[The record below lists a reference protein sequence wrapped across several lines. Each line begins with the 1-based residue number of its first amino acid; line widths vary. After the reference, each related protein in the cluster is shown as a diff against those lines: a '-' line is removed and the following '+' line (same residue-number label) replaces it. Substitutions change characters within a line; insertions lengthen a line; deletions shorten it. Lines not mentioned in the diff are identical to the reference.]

1 MRNLLRADLKRI
13 FRVGLIYV
21 GLLLALIS
29 ISYTVL
35 EGVVNDGSIGLING
49 VQKSLNGAAMALFI
63 VFPAFYAVFAHEL
76 SSKSMQTVLGHGITR
91 DKLIIAKLLD
101 AAIVLLCLY
110 LVIIV
115 AALIA
120 INTVSQVVLS
130 PQQQLNLIIFI
141 ILRWLRHFGYI
152 VFSAMIMYIS
162 GSTVLG
168 IIACIAFTVVFKLVF
183 NIVEFFSS
191 LSLYDYTFDG
201 LLDWAYTGIEVGA
214 APWQLLPAVCYLL
227 AALAITTYFF
237 RRKEFDF

>member
-13 FRVGLIYV
+13 FRIGLIYV
-21 GLLLALIS
+21 GLLLALIY
-29 ISYTVL
+29 ISYSVL
-35 EGVVNDGSIGLING
+35 EGVVNDGSIGLIRG
-49 VQKSLNGAAMALFI
+49 MQKSLSGAPIALFI
-63 VFPAFYAVFAHEL
+63 VFPTFYAVFAHEL

-101 AAIVLLCLY
+101 SAIVLLCVY

-115 AALIA
+115 ATLVVINGESA
-120 INTVSQVVLS
+120 IILS
-130 PQQQLNLIIFI
+130 SQQQTNLVIFI

-168 IIACIAFTVVFKLVF
+168 IVACVAFTVVFRLVF
-183 NIVEFFSS
+183 NMIEFFSS

-201 LLDWAYTGIEVGA
+201 LLDWAYTGIEMEA
-214 APWQLLPAVCYLL
+214 FPWQLLPAACYLL

>member
-1 MRNLLRADLKRI
+1 MRYLLRADLKRI
-13 FRVGLIYV
+13 FRMGLIYG
-21 GLLLALIS
+21 GLILALIY

-49 VQKSLNGAAMALFI
+49 VHKGLSGELIALYI
-63 VFPAFYAVFAHEL
+63 VFPTFYAVFAHEL

-91 DKLIIAKLLD
+91 DKLIVTKLLD
-101 AAIVLLCLY
+101 AAITLLFMY
-110 LVIIV
+110 VVIIAV
-115 AALIA
+115 ALFV
-120 INTVSQVVLS
+120 INTQSAIVLS
-130 PQQQLNLIIFI
+130 PQQQLNLIIYI

-168 IIACIAFTVVFKLVF
+168 IIACIAFTVAFKLMF

-201 LLDWAYTGIEVGA
+201 LLDWAYIGIEVGA
-214 APWQLLPAVCYLL
+214 APWQLLPALCYLL

>member
-21 GLLLALIS
+21 GLLLALIY

-49 VQKSLNGAAMALFI
+49 VQKSLSGAPIALFI
-63 VFPAFYAVFAHEL
+63 VFPTFYAVFAHEL

-101 AAIVLLCLY
+101 AAILLLCLY

-120 INTVSQVVLS
+120 INTESAIVLS
-130 PQQQLNLIIFI
+130 RQQQVNLIIYI

-168 IIACIAFTVVFKLVF
+168 IIACIAFTAIFKLVF

-214 APWQLLPAVCYLL
+214 APWQLLPAVCYLF

>member
-13 FRVGLIYV
+13 FRVGLIYA
-21 GLLLALIS
+21 GLLLALIY

-49 VQKSLNGAAMALFI
+49 VQKSLSGAPMALFI
-63 VFPAFYAVFAHEL
+63 VFPTFYAVFAHEL

-110 LVIIV
+110 LVIITV
-115 AALIA
+115 ALIV
-120 INTVSQVVLS
+120 INTGSAIVLS
-130 PQQQLNLIIFI
+130 PQQQVNLIIFI
-141 ILRWLRHFGYI
+141 LLRWLRHFGYI

-201 LLDWAYTGIEVGA
+201 MLVWAYTG
-214 APWQLLPAVCYLL
+214 L
-227 AALAITTYFF
+227 
-237 RRKEFDF
+237 

>member
-13 FRVGLIYV
+13 FRVGLIYL
-21 GLLLALIS
+21 GLLLALIY

-49 VQKSLNGAAMALFI
+49 VQKSLSGAPIALFI
-63 VFPAFYAVFAHEL
+63 VFPTFYAVFAHEL

-101 AAIVLLCLY
+101 AAILLLCLY

-115 AALIA
+115 AALIV
-120 INTVSQVVLS
+120 INTESAIVLS
-130 PQQQLNLIIFI
+130 PQQQVNLIIYI

-214 APWQLLPAVCYLL
+214 APWQLLPAVCYLF

>member
-13 FRVGLIYV
+13 FRVGLIYG
-21 GLLLALIS
+21 GLLLTLIY
-29 ISYTVL
+29 ISYAVL

-49 VQKSLNGAAMALFI
+49 VQKSLSGAPIALFI
-63 VFPAFYAVFAHEL
+63 VFPTFYAVFAHEL

-91 DKLIIAKLLD
+91 NKLIIAKLLD
-101 AAIVLLCLY
+101 AAILLLCLY
-110 LVIIV
+110 LIIITV
-115 AALIA
+115 ALIVINSGSA
-120 INTVSQVVLS
+120 IVLS
-130 PQQQLNLIIFI
+130 QQQQVNLIIYI

-168 IIACIAFTVVFKLVF
+168 IIACIAFTVAFKLIF

-201 LLDWAYTGIEVGA
+201 LLDWAYIGIEVGA
-214 APWQLLPAVCYLL
+214 APWQLLPALCYLL

>member
-13 FRVGLIYV
+13 FRVGLIYI
-21 GLLLALIS
+21 GLLLALIY

-35 EGVVNDGSIGLING
+35 EGVVNDGSIGLVRG
-49 VQKSLNGAAMALFI
+49 VQKSLSGAPIALFI
-63 VFPAFYAVFAHEL
+63 VFPTFYAVFAHEL
-76 SSKSMQTVLGHGITR
+76 SSKSMQAVLGHGITR
-91 DKLIIAKLLD
+91 DKLIVAKLLD
-101 AAIVLLCLY
+101 AAIVLLCVY
-110 LVIIV
+110 LVIIAV
-115 AALIA
+115 TLAVINGGSA
-120 INTVSQVVLS
+120 IILS
-130 PQQQLNLIIFI
+130 SQQQTNLVVFI

-168 IIACIAFTVVFKLVF
+168 IVVCVAFTVVFKLVF
-183 NIVEFFSS
+183 NMIEFFSS

-201 LLDWAYTGIEVGA
+201 LLDWAYTGIEMEA
-214 APWQLLPAVCYLL
+214 FPWQLLPAACYLL

>member
-13 FRVGLIYV
+13 FRVGLIYG
-21 GLLLALIS
+21 GLLLALIY

-49 VQKSLNGAAMALFI
+49 VQKSLSGAPIALFI
-63 VFPAFYAVFAHEL
+63 VFPTFYAVFAHEL

-101 AAIVLLCLY
+101 AAIILLCLY
-110 LVIIV
+110 LIIIA
-115 AALIA
+115 AALIV
-120 INTVSQVVLS
+120 INTESAIVLS
-130 PQQQLNLIIFI
+130 PQQQVNLIIYV

-162 GSTVLG
+162 GSAVLG

>member
-21 GLLLALIS
+21 GLLLALIY

-49 VQKSLNGAAMALFI
+49 VQKSLSGAPIALFI
-63 VFPAFYAVFAHEL
+63 VFPTFYAVFAHEL

-91 DKLIIAKLLD
+91 NKLIIAKLLD
-101 AAIVLLCLY
+101 AAILLLCLY
-110 LVIIV
+110 LAIIV
-115 AALIA
+115 AALIV
-120 INTVSQVVLS
+120 INTESAIVLS
-130 PQQQLNLIIFI
+130 PQQQASLIIYI

-168 IIACIAFTVVFKLVF
+168 IIACIAFAAIFKLVF

-201 LLDWAYTGIEVGA
+201 LLDWAYTKVEVGA
-214 APWQLLPAVCYLL
+214 APWELLPAICYLL
-227 AALAITTYFF
+227 AALLITTYFF

>member
-21 GLLLALIS
+21 GLLLALIY

-49 VQKSLNGAAMALFI
+49 VQKSLSGAPIALFI
-63 VFPAFYAVFAHEL
+63 VFPTFYAVFAHEL

-101 AAIVLLCLY
+101 AAILLLCLY

-115 AALIA
+115 AALIVIKTESA
-120 INTVSQVVLS
+120 IVLS
-130 PQQQLNLIIFI
+130 PQQQASLIIYI

>member
-13 FRVGLIYV
+13 FRVGLIYA
-21 GLLLALIS
+21 GLLLALIY

-49 VQKSLNGAAMALFI
+49 VQKSLSGAPMALFI
-63 VFPAFYAVFAHEL
+63 VFPTFYAVFAHEL
-76 SSKSMQTVLGHGITR
+76 SSKSMQTVLGHGVTR

-110 LVIIV
+110 LVIITV
-115 AALIA
+115 ALIV
-120 INTVSQVVLS
+120 INTGSAIVLS
-130 PQQQLNLIIFI
+130 PQQQVNLIIFI
-141 ILRWLRHFGYI
+141 LLRWLRHFGYI

-201 LLDWAYTGIEVGA
+201 MLDWAYTGIEVGA
-214 APWQLLPAVCYLL
+214 APWQLLPAACYLL

>member
-1 MRNLLRADLKRI
+1 MRYLLRADLKRI
-13 FRVGLIYV
+13 FRMGLIYG
-21 GLLLALIS
+21 GLILALIY

-49 VQKSLNGAAMALFI
+49 VHKGLSGELIALYI
-63 VFPAFYAVFAHEL
+63 VFPTFYAVFAHEL

-91 DKLIIAKLLD
+91 DKLIVTKLLD
-101 AAIVLLCLY
+101 AAIMLLFMY
-110 LVIIV
+110 AVIIAV
-115 AALIA
+115 ALFV
-120 INTVSQVVLS
+120 INTQSAIVLS
-130 PQQQLNLIIFI
+130 PQQQLNLIIYI

-168 IIACIAFTVVFKLVF
+168 IIACIAFTVAFKLIF

-201 LLDWAYTGIEVGA
+201 LLDWAYIGIEVGA
-214 APWQLLPAVCYLL
+214 APWQLLPALCYLL

>member
-13 FRVGLIYV
+13 FRVGLIYG
-21 GLLLALIS
+21 GLLLALIY
-29 ISYTVL
+29 ISYAVL

-49 VQKSLNGAAMALFI
+49 VQKSLSGAPIALFI
-63 VFPAFYAVFAHEL
+63 VFPTFYAVFAHEL

-91 DKLIIAKLLD
+91 NKLIIAKLLD
-101 AAIVLLCLY
+101 AAILLLCLY
-110 LVIIV
+110 LIIITV
-115 AALIA
+115 ALIVINSGSA
-120 INTVSQVVLS
+120 IVLS
-130 PQQQLNLIIFI
+130 QQQQVNLIIYI

-183 NIVEFFSS
+183 NIIEFFSS
-191 LSLYDYTFDG
+191 VSLYDYTFDG

-214 APWQLLPAVCYLL
+214 APWQLLPAGCYLL
-227 AALAITTYFF
+227 VALALTTYFF

>member
-13 FRVGLIYV
+13 FRVGLIYI
-21 GLLLALIS
+21 GLLLALIY

-35 EGVVNDGSIGLING
+35 EGVVNDGSIGLVRG
-49 VQKSLNGAAMALFI
+49 VQKSLSGAPIALFI
-63 VFPAFYAVFAHEL
+63 VFPTFYAVFTHEL
-76 SSKSMQTVLGHGITR
+76 SSKSMQAVLGHGITR
-91 DKLIIAKLLD
+91 DKLIVAKLLD
-101 AAIVLLCLY
+101 AAIVLLCVY
-110 LVIIV
+110 LVIIAV
-115 AALIA
+115 TLVVINGESA
-120 INTVSQVVLS
+120 IILS
-130 PQQQLNLIIFI
+130 SQQQTNLVIFI

-168 IIACIAFTVVFKLVF
+168 IVACVAFTVVFRLVF
-183 NIVEFFSS
+183 NMIEFFSS

-201 LLDWAYTGIEVGA
+201 LLDWAYTGIEMEA
-214 APWQLLPAVCYLL
+214 FPWQLLPAACYLL

>member
-13 FRVGLIYV
+13 FRVGLIYI
-21 GLLLALIS
+21 GLLLALIY

-35 EGVVNDGSIGLING
+35 EGVVNDGSIGLVRG
-49 VQKSLNGAAMALFI
+49 VQKSLSGAPIALFI
-63 VFPAFYAVFAHEL
+63 VFPTFYAVFAHEL
-76 SSKSMQTVLGHGITR
+76 SSKSMQAVLGHGITR
-91 DKLIIAKLLD
+91 DKLIVAKLLD
-101 AAIVLLCLY
+101 AAIVLLCVY

-115 AALIA
+115 AILAVINGESA
-120 INTVSQVVLS
+120 IILS
-130 PQQQLNLIIFI
+130 SQQQTNLVIFI

-168 IIACIAFTVVFKLVF
+168 IVACVAFTVVFRLVF
-183 NIVEFFSS
+183 NMIEFFSS

-201 LLDWAYTGIEVGA
+201 LLDWAYTGIEMEA
-214 APWQLLPAVCYLL
+214 FPWQILPAACYLL

>member
-13 FRVGLIYV
+13 FRVGLIYI
-21 GLLLALIS
+21 GLLLALIY

-35 EGVVNDGSIGLING
+35 EGVVNDGSIGLVRG
-49 VQKSLNGAAMALFI
+49 VQKSLSGAPIALFI
-63 VFPAFYAVFAHEL
+63 VFPTFYAVFAHEL

-101 AAIVLLCLY
+101 SAIVLLCVY
-110 LVIIV
+110 LVIIAV
-115 AALIA
+115 TLVVINGESA
-120 INTVSQVVLS
+120 IILS
-130 PQQQLNLIIFI
+130 SQQQTNLVIFI

-168 IIACIAFTVVFKLVF
+168 IVACVAFTVVFRLVF
-183 NIVEFFSS
+183 NMIEFFSS

-201 LLDWAYTGIEVGA
+201 LLDWAYTGIEMEA
-214 APWQLLPAVCYLL
+214 FPWQLLPAACYLL

>member
-21 GLLLALIS
+21 GLLFALIY

-49 VQKSLNGAAMALFI
+49 VQKSLSGAPIALFI
-63 VFPAFYAVFAHEL
+63 VFPTFYAVFAHEL

-91 DKLIIAKLLD
+91 NKLIIAKLLD

-110 LVIIV
+110 LIIITV
-115 AALIA
+115 ALIV
-120 INTVSQVVLS
+120 INTESAIVLS
-130 PQQQLNLIIFI
+130 PQQQVNLIIYI
-141 ILRWLRHFGYI
+141 LLRWLRHFGYI

-183 NIVEFFSS
+183 NIVEFFTS

-201 LLDWAYTGIEVGA
+201 MLDWAYTGIEVGA
-214 APWQLLPAVCYLL
+214 APWQLLPAACYLL

>member
-13 FRVGLIYV
+13 FRVGLIYG
-21 GLLLALIS
+21 GLLLALIY

-49 VQKSLNGAAMALFI
+49 VQKSLSGAPIALFI
-63 VFPAFYAVFAHEL
+63 VFPTFYAVFAHEL

-101 AAIVLLCLY
+101 AAILLLCLY

-115 AALIA
+115 AALIVIKTESA
-120 INTVSQVVLS
+120 IVLS
-130 PQQQLNLIIFI
+130 PQQQVNLIIYI

-214 APWQLLPAVCYLL
+214 APWQLLPAVCYLF

>member
-13 FRVGLIYV
+13 FRVGLIYA
-21 GLLLALIS
+21 GLLLALIY

-49 VQKSLNGAAMALFI
+49 VQKSLSGAPMALFI
-63 VFPAFYAVFAHEL
+63 VFPTFYAVFAHEL

-110 LVIIV
+110 LVIITV
-115 AALIA
+115 ALIV
-120 INTVSQVVLS
+120 INTGSAIILS
-130 PQQQLNLIIFI
+130 PQQQVNLIIFI
-141 ILRWLRHFGYI
+141 LLRWLRHFGYI

-201 LLDWAYTGIEVGA
+201 MLDWAYTGIEVGA
-214 APWQLLPAVCYLL
+214 APWQLLPAACYLL

>member
-21 GLLLALIS
+21 GLLLALIY

-35 EGVVNDGSIGLING
+35 EGVVNDGSIGLIRG
-49 VQKSLNGAAMALFI
+49 MQKSLSGAPIALFI
-63 VFPAFYAVFAHEL
+63 VFPTFYAVFAHEL

-101 AAIVLLCLY
+101 SAIVLLCVY

-115 AALIA
+115 ATLVVINGESA
-120 INTVSQVVLS
+120 IILS
-130 PQQQLNLIIFI
+130 SQQQTNLVIFI

-168 IIACIAFTVVFKLVF
+168 IVACVAFTVVFRLVF
-183 NIVEFFSS
+183 NMIEFFSS

-201 LLDWAYTGIEVGA
+201 LLDWAYTGIEVETF
-214 APWQLLPAVCYLL
+214 PWQLLPAACYLL

>member
-13 FRVGLIYV
+13 FRVGLIYG
-21 GLLLALIS
+21 GLFFALIY
-29 ISYTVL
+29 ISYKVL
-35 EGVVNDGSIGLING
+35 ECVVNDGSIGLING
-49 VQKSLNGAAMALFI
+49 VQKALSGTPIALFI

-91 DKLIIAKLLD
+91 DKLIIAKLLE
-101 AAIVLLCLY
+101 AAILLLCLY
-110 LVIIV
+110 MIIITAALLVI
-115 AALIA
+115 
-120 INTVSQVVLS
+120 NTESTIVLS
-130 PQQQLNLIIFI
+130 RQQQVNLIIYI
-141 ILRWLRHFGYI
+141 ILRWFRHFGYI

-183 NIVEFFSS
+183 SIVEFFSS

-227 AALAITTYFF
+227 AALAITTFFF

>member
-13 FRVGLIYV
+13 FRVGLIYG
-21 GLLLALIS
+21 GLLLALIY
-29 ISYTVL
+29 ISTTVL
-35 EGVVNDGSIGLING
+35 EGVVNDGSIGMING
-49 VQKSLNGAAMALFI
+49 VQKALGGAPMALFI
-63 VFPAFYAVFAHEL
+63 VFPTFYAVFAHEL

-101 AAIVLLCLY
+101 AAILLLCLY

-115 AALIA
+115 AALIV
-120 INTVSQVVLS
+120 INTESAIVLS
-130 PQQQLNLIIFI
+130 PQQQVNLIIYI

-214 APWQLLPAVCYLL
+214 APWQLLPAVCYLF

>member
-13 FRVGLIYV
+13 FRVGLIYI
-21 GLLLALIS
+21 GLLLALIY

-35 EGVVNDGSIGLING
+35 EGVVNDGSIGLVRG
-49 VQKSLNGAAMALFI
+49 VQKSLSGAPIALFI
-63 VFPAFYAVFAHEL
+63 VFPTFYAVFAHEL
-76 SSKSMQTVLGHGITR
+76 SSKSMQAVLGHGITR
-91 DKLIIAKLLD
+91 DKLIVAKLLD
-101 AAIVLLCLY
+101 AAIVLLCVY
-110 LVIIV
+110 LVIIAV
-115 AALIA
+115 TLVVINGESA
-120 INTVSQVVLS
+120 IILS
-130 PQQQLNLIIFI
+130 SQQQTNLVIFI

-168 IIACIAFTVVFKLVF
+168 IIACIAFTVAFKLIF

-214 APWQLLPAVCYLL
+214 APWQLLPALCYLL
-227 AALAITTYFF
+227 AALTITTYFF

>member
-13 FRVGLIYV
+13 FRVGLIYF
-21 GLLLALIS
+21 GLLLALIY

-49 VQKSLNGAAMALFI
+49 VQKSLSGAPIALFI
-63 VFPAFYAVFAHEL
+63 VFPTFYAVFAHEL

-101 AAIVLLCLY
+101 AAILLLCLY

-115 AALIA
+115 AALIV
-120 INTVSQVVLS
+120 INTESAIVLS
-130 PQQQLNLIIFI
+130 PQQQVNLIIYI

-201 LLDWAYTGIEVGA
+201 LLDWAYIGIEVGA
-214 APWQLLPAVCYLL
+214 APWQLLPAVCYLF

>member
-13 FRVGLIYV
+13 SRVGLIYV
-21 GLLLALIS
+21 GLLLALIY

-49 VQKSLNGAAMALFI
+49 VQKSLSGAPIALFI
-63 VFPAFYAVFAHEL
+63 VFPTFYAVFAHEL

-101 AAIVLLCLY
+101 AAILLLCLY

-115 AALIA
+115 AALIVINIESA
-120 INTVSQVVLS
+120 IVLS
-130 PQQQLNLIIFI
+130 PQQQVNLIIYI

-168 IIACIAFTVVFKLVF
+168 IIACIAFTAVFKLVF

-214 APWQLLPAVCYLL
+214 APWQLLPAVCYLF

>member
-13 FRVGLIYV
+13 FRVGLIYG
-21 GLLLALIS
+21 GLLLALVY

-49 VQKSLNGAAMALFI
+49 VHKGLSGEPIALFI
-63 VFPAFYAVFAHEL
+63 VFPTFYAVFAHEL

-91 DKLIIAKLLD
+91 DKLIVTKLLD
-101 AAIVLLCLY
+101 AAITLLFLY
-110 LVIIV
+110 VVIIAV
-115 AALIA
+115 ALIV
-120 INTVSQVVLS
+120 INTESTIVLS
-130 PQQQLNLIIFI
+130 AQQQLNLIIYI

-168 IIACIAFTVVFKLVF
+168 IIACIAFTVAFKLVF

-214 APWQLLPAVCYLL
+214 APWQLLPALCYLL
-227 AALAITTYFF
+227 AALTITTYFF

>member
-21 GLLLALIS
+21 GLLLALIY

-35 EGVVNDGSIGLING
+35 EGVVNDGSIGLIRG
-49 VQKSLNGAAMALFI
+49 MQKSLSGAPIALFI
-63 VFPAFYAVFAHEL
+63 VFPTFYAVFAHEL

-101 AAIVLLCLY
+101 SAIVLLCVY

-115 AALIA
+115 AILAVINGESA
-120 INTVSQVVLS
+120 IILS
-130 PQQQLNLIIFI
+130 SQQQTNLVIFI

-168 IIACIAFTVVFKLVF
+168 IVACVAFTVVFRLVF
-183 NIVEFFSS
+183 NMIEFFSS

-201 LLDWAYTGIEVGA
+201 LLDWAYTGIEMEA
-214 APWQLLPAVCYLL
+214 FPWQLLPAACYLL

>member
-21 GLLLALIS
+21 GLLLALIY

-49 VQKSLNGAAMALFI
+49 VQKSLSGAPIALFI
-63 VFPAFYAVFAHEL
+63 VFPTFYAVFAHEL
-76 SSKSMQTVLGHGITR
+76 SSKSMQTVLGRGITR

-101 AAIVLLCLY
+101 AAILLLCLY
-110 LVIIV
+110 LAIIV
-115 AALIA
+115 AALIV
-120 INTVSQVVLS
+120 INTESAIVLS
-130 PQQQLNLIIFI
+130 PQQQVNLIIYI

-168 IIACIAFTVVFKLVF
+168 IIACIAFTVAFKLVF

-227 AALAITTYFF
+227 AALIITTYFF

>member
-21 GLLLALIS
+21 GLLLAMIYM
-29 ISYTVL
+29 SYTVL

-49 VQKSLNGAAMALFI
+49 VQKALNGAPMALVI
-63 VFPAFYAVFAHEL
+63 VCPAFYAVFAHEL

-91 DKLIIAKLLD
+91 NKLIIAKLLD
-101 AAIVLLCLY
+101 AAILLFCLY
-110 LVIIV
+110 LIII
-115 AALIA
+115 AGALIV
-120 INTVSQVVLS
+120 INTGSAIVLS
-130 PQQQLNLIIFI
+130 PQQQVNLIIFI

-168 IIACIAFTVVFKLVF
+168 IIACIAFTAIFKLVF
-183 NIVEFFSS
+183 NMVEFFSS

-214 APWQLLPAVCYLL
+214 APWQLLPAVCYLF

>member
-13 FRVGLIYV
+13 FRVGLIYI
-21 GLLLALIS
+21 GLLLALIY

-35 EGVVNDGSIGLING
+35 EGVVNDGSIGLVRG
-49 VQKSLNGAAMALFI
+49 VQKSLSGAPIALFI
-63 VFPAFYAVFAHEL
+63 VFPTFYAVFAHEL

-91 DKLIIAKLLD
+91 DKLIVAKLLD
-101 AAIVLLCLY
+101 AAIVLLCVY
-110 LVIIV
+110 LVIIAV
-115 AALIA
+115 TLAVINGGSA
-120 INTVSQVVLS
+120 IILS
-130 PQQQLNLIIFI
+130 SQQQTNLVVFI

-168 IIACIAFTVVFKLVF
+168 IVVCVAFTVVFKLVF
-183 NIVEFFSS
+183 NMIEFFSS

-201 LLDWAYTGIEVGA
+201 LLDWAYTGIEMEA
-214 APWQLLPAVCYLL
+214 FPWQLLPAACYLL

>member
-21 GLLLALIS
+21 GLLLALIY

-35 EGVVNDGSIGLING
+35 EGVVNDGSIGLIRG
-49 VQKSLNGAAMALFI
+49 MQKSLSGAPIALFI
-63 VFPAFYAVFAHEL
+63 VFPTFYAVFAHEL

-101 AAIVLLCLY
+101 SAIVLLCVY

-115 AALIA
+115 ATLVVINGESA
-120 INTVSQVVLS
+120 IILS
-130 PQQQLNLIIFI
+130 SQQQTNLVIFI
-141 ILRWLRHFGYI
+141 ILKWLRHFGYI

-168 IIACIAFTVVFKLVF
+168 IVACVAFTVVFRLVF
-183 NIVEFFSS
+183 NMIEFFSS

-201 LLDWAYTGIEVGA
+201 LLDWAYTGIEMETF
-214 APWQLLPAVCYLL
+214 PWQLLPAACYLL